1 MRKLAWLVPSLVL
14 SGCSSSSV
22 AGGAPP
28 GVTDGGSSGFHH
40 DIVVSMELTVKPGE
54 ELHQCQLVVL
64 PNDADVNVVRISHE
78 YTAGSHHFLVFET
91 DLDTIPADLEGQ
103 HDCVGGDEPIM
114 QHTTGVLYAAQSPS
128 GDAPF
133 PQGVGFSLKA
143 HQVLMLQTHY
153 LNPSNHDLD
162 ARVSAGFD
170 TAPAET
176 TPIQAGFLIFY
187 DPFIYLPAQSPAAS
201 GMRCTATSDINILA
215 ASTHYHQRGTGMQVW
230 LDPPSPS
237 TPTTAPFFETHD
249 WEHATNFLGPF
260 AVAAG
265 SVFRFQCDYFNTD
278 AVEVFQGPN
287 AATSEMC
294 VFAGLY
300 YPKAD
305 GAFDDCASRSFLGY
319 GTHTCSDQLSCI
331 QTCPAGDAPHFTH
344 GGVDVGPC
352 WEKCVAMGCQGATD
366 ALLPLTSCIG
376 NQCQAECAAGTCT
389 DCALAKCSTEVTACI
404 GHVCAP

>member
-1 MRKLAWLVPSLVL
+1 MRKLTWLVSSLVL
-14 SGCSSSSV
+14 CGCSASPV
-22 AGGAPP
+22 PGGAAS
-28 GVTDGGSSGFHH
+28 GGTGGDGGSSGFHH

-162 ARVSAGFD
+162 ARVSSAFD
-170 TAPAET
+170 TAPADS

-187 DPFIYLPAQSPAAS
+187 
-201 GMRCTATSDINILA
+201 
-215 ASTHYHQRGTGMQVW
+215 
-230 LDPPSPS
+230 
-237 TPTTAPFFETHD
+237 
-249 WEHATNFLGPF
+249 
-260 AVAAG
+260 
-265 SVFRFQCDYFNTD
+265 
-278 AVEVFQGPN
+278 
-287 AATSEMC
+287 
-294 VFAGLY
+294 
-300 YPKAD
+300 
-305 GAFDDCASRSFLGY
+305 
-319 GTHTCSDQLSCI
+319 
-331 QTCPAGDAPHFTH
+331 
-344 GGVDVGPC
+344 
-352 WEKCVAMGCQGATD
+352 
-366 ALLPLTSCIG
+366 
-376 NQCQAECAAGTCT
+376 
-389 DCALAKCSTEVTACI
+389 
-404 GHVCAP
+404 